1 MRYHTSASAGN
12 YNERYIGG
20 IGGGGGGGGGGGVHT
35 YPELYTAVAV
45 LVFIRRYEADRIF
58 LYLQT

>member
-20 IGGGGGGGGGGGVHT
+20 IGGGGGGGGGGEGGGGGGVHT

-45 LVFIRRYEADRIF
+45 LVRLA
-58 LYLQT
+58 LS

>member
-20 IGGGGGGGGGGGVHT
+20 IGRGGGGGGGGGEGGGGVHT

-45 LVFIRRYEADRIF
+45 LVFHQ
-58 LYLQT
+58 L

>member
-20 IGGGGGGGGGGGVHT
+20 IGGGGGGWGGGGERGGVQT
-35 YPELYTAVAV
+35 YPEL
-45 LVFIRRYEADRIF
+45 
-58 LYLQT
+58 

>member
-20 IGGGGGGGGGGGVHT
+20 IGGGGVHT

-45 LVFIRRYEADRIF
+45 LVFHQ
-58 LYLQT
+58 L

>member
-12 YNERYIGG
+12 CNERYIRG
-20 IGGGGGGGGGGGVHT
+20 IGGGRGGGGEGVHT

-45 LVFIRRYEADRIF
+45 LVF
-58 LYLQT
+58 